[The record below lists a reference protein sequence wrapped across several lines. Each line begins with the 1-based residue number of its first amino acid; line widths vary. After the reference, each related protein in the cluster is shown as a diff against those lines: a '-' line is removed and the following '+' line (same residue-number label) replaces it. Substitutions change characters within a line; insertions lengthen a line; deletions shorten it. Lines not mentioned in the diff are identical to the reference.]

1 MSFPRKPFRFGVQIT
16 RARSADEWRAQARR
30 AEELGFDVFLMA
42 DHFGGQMAIAPA
54 LAVAAEATSTIRIGT
69 LVYQND
75 LRHPALLGM
84 ETATLDVLS
93 GGRFELGIGAGGSYP
108 PEFNWVGIPLDP
120 PVTRVDRLAETLP
133 ALKRIWASEE
143 FSSSGRFFSFENYT
157 GNPKPAQEPH
167 PPILIGAGGKR
178 MLRLAAE
185 HADIVALLPA
195 MLPDGGFDEAISMEA
210 FAAKAAY
217 VREHAGDRADAIEFN
232 MLVQMFGV
240 TDDRAAEVERRA
252 AEVGMEPGDR
262 AWFES
267 PMVYIGS
274 VEEIVER
281 MIEVRERTGIS
292 YFAIFE
298 PVMEAFAPVV
308 TALAGR

>member
-1 MSFPRKPFRFGVQIT
+1 
-16 RARSADEWRAQARR
+16 
-30 AEELGFDVFLMA
+30 
-42 DHFGGQMAIAPA
+42 
-54 LAVAAEATSTIRIGT
+54 
-69 LVYQND
+69 
-75 LRHPALLGM
+75 M

-133 ALKRIWASEE
+133 ALKRIWANEP
-143 FSSSGRFFSFENYT
+143 FSSSGKHFSFENYT
-157 GNPKPAQEPH
+157 GHPKPLQAPH
-167 PPILIGAGGKR
+167 PPILIGAGGAR

-195 MLPDGGFDEAISMEA
+195 MLPEGGFDEAISMEA
-210 FAAKAAY
+210 FAAKADY
-217 VREHAGDRADAIEFN
+217 VREHAGDRAGAIQFN

-240 TDDRAAEVERRA
+240 TDDRDAEIARRRA
-252 AEVGMEPGDR
+252 ETGIDDD

-274 VEEIVER
+274 LEEIVER

-292 YFAIFE
+292 YFAVFE

-308 TALAGR
+308 KALAGR